1 MRIPIPEVQR
11 QVAPTAAGGAP
22 MARDV
27 GMGGVMDAA
36 RSLQMAAQ
44 ERERVAAQEAARI
57 DQAEQ
62 EQAKARNIE
71 RLSAARLEWTQ
82 SLLDRQTKAG
92 PEADN
97 FTGSLLGEFDGWA
110 EKSGQ
115 AIEGERERL
124 QFRGMLAGLRDH
136 LQTGA
141 LTFEHG
147 ARREYRKRVLDDG
160 IDTDARTVMTD
171 PGTVRDVLAARVAAI
186 GTSTD
191 LTSDQKAALTQKARE
206 TVGFNAAATL
216 VTRDPAAWLQRDAA
230 TDPLATLIDPKQLR
244 SLNEHAR
251 ALVAQQQREAERRG
265 EQGLKEAEKAVD
277 GLREFALSG
286 GLPDLAY
293 QAQVRTLTRGTP
305 YAEAA
310 EALLQQSVAGAG
322 FGSQSLARQKAWL
335 EQAGI
340 GGSPEQKKLID
351 HARGIYET
359 QKRAFDDD
367 PFAAAA
373 RFHRL
378 PTVPEAQITDAGQ
391 AAPLVRQRLQALPA
405 VETSAGRAV
414 SPLRPAEAVQWAEKL
429 QSLPPDAR
437 AAQLGEVGAML
448 NVGQVGALA
457 EQLDKGNKPLAMS
470 LKLGLDKTTAGRTT
484 SALVLRGAQALA
496 DKAVKKD
503 DAALTGWRSEIAG
516 LVRGTLGDDKAEQDV
531 IDAAYFVRA
540 AMENEGTQ
548 VPGFN
553 LKASNENAVRMVI
566 GTPIDRGG
574 VKTLTPRGMDEKT
587 FNEKSRAALAPYSGA
602 KLYLRGKEM
611 TPQELALRIDGY
623 GMKRDGQGRYT
634 PVVNGA
640 YVTTDADGAQP
651 LRLEVR

>member
-11 QVAPTAAGGAP
+11 QVAPTTPGGAP

-36 RSLQMAAQ
+36 RSLQMASQ
-44 ERERVAAQEAARI
+44 ERERVAAQEAARA

-62 EQAKARNIE
+62 EQAKSRNIE

-97 FTGSLLGEFDGWA
+97 FTGSLLGEFDTWA

-115 AIEGERERL
+115 AIESERERL

-160 IDTDARTVMTD
+160 IDTDARTVMAD
-171 PGTVRDVLAARVAAI
+171 PGTVPDVLAARLAAI
-186 GTSTD
+186 GTSAD
-191 LTSDQKAALTQKARE
+191 LTADQKAVLQQKARE

-216 VTRDPAAWLQRDAA
+216 VTRDPQAWLQRDPA

-251 ALVAQQQREAERRG
+251 ALVAQQQRQAERLG
-265 EQGLKEAEKAVD
+265 EQGMKEAEKALD
-277 GLREFALSG
+277 SLREFALTG
-286 GLPDLAY
+286 GLPDLQY
-293 QAQVRTLTRGTP
+293 QAQVRMLTRGTP
-305 YAEAA
+305 FAEAA
-310 EALLQQSVAGAG
+310 EALIQQSVSGAG
-322 FGSQSLARQKAWL
+322 FGSQSLPRQKAWL

-351 HARGIYET
+351 HARNIYET

-367 PFAAAA
+367 PFAAGA

-378 PTVPEAQITDAGQ
+378 PAVQDAQITDAAQ
-391 AAPLVRQRLQALPA
+391 VAQLVQQRLQVLPA
-405 VETSAGRAV
+405 FETSAGRSV

-429 QSLPPDAR
+429 QALPPDVR
-437 AAQLGEVGAML
+437 AARLGEVGAML
-448 NVGQVGALA
+448 SIGQVGALA
-457 EQLDKGNKPLAMS
+457 EQLDKGNKPLALS

-496 DKAVKKD
+496 DKSIKKD

-516 LVRGTLGDDKAEQDV
+516 MVRGTLGDDRAEQDV
-531 IDAAYFVRA
+531 IDAAYYVRA
-540 AMENEGTQ
+540 AMENEATAA
-548 VPGFN
+548 PGFS

-587 FNEKSRAALAPYSGA
+587 FNERSRAALAPYTGA
-602 KLYLRGKEM
+602 KLYVRGKEM
-611 TPQELALRIDGY
+611 TPQELSVRIDGY

-634 PVVNGA
+634 PVINGA
-640 YVTTDADGAQP
+640 YVTTDAEGAQP